1 MMKRILALSITQE
14 RMKAMRTVI
23 QRVALLL
30 IGGVWMGMAQA
41 AGSIMVENAWVRE
54 APPGAAAS
62 AGYMTVRNMGDKP
75 RALVGANC
83 ADFGSTMLHRTVMQD
98 GMAKMIHQ
106 MMIEI
111 PAGGSVTFKP
121 NDFHV
126 MLMKP
131 KHALKAGDK
140 VDITL
145 KFKNGESKKVTY
157 QVRAAEGGM
166 DHGSMG
172 GMKGM
177 GGMDHSKM

>member
-1 MMKRILALSITQE
+1 MKKI
-14 RMKAMRTVI
+14 I

-30 IGGVWMGMAQA
+30 LASIWAGMAQA
-41 AGSIMVENAWVRE
+41 ASSIMVKDAWVRE

-62 AGYMTVRNMGDKP
+62 AGYMTVHNMGDKP
-75 RALVGANC
+75 RALVGASC
-83 ADFGSTMLHRTVMQD
+83 DDFGSTMLHRTVMQD

-131 KHALKAGDK
+131 KHALKAGEK
-140 VDITL
+140 VAITL
-145 KFKNGESKKVTY
+145 KFKNGEKMKVNY
-157 QVRAAEGGM
+157 EVRAAQGGMGSMNNGKMEGMSGM
-166 DHGSMG
+166 DHG
-172 GMKGM
+172 
-177 GGMDHSKM
+177 KM